1 MERAARNKDTT
12 MTEDAMNAPMPMPPT
27 LNNLLPYLTVD
38 GTQKAAEFYK
48 TAFGAE
54 LAFAVPPDE
63 KGRTM
68 HMHLYING
76 SSLMLSDAY
85 PEYGHPYQPPQG
97 IMLQLIVE
105 DIDVW
110 WDRAVKA
117 GAEVVTPVEMMF
129 WGARWGQVKDPFGV
143 LWGFNEVTP

>member
-1 MERAARNKDTT
+1 
-12 MTEDAMNAPMPMPPT
+12 MTEADMSAPMTMPPT
-27 LNNLLPYLTVD
+27 LNNLLPYVTVD

-48 TAFGAE
+48 AAFGAE
-54 LAFAVPPDE
+54 VAFAVPPDD

-85 PEYGHPYQPPQG
+85 PDYGHPYEKPQG
-97 IMLQLIVE
+97 FMLQLIVE
-105 DIDVW
+105 DIDFW

-117 GAEVVTPVEMMF
+117 GAEVVTPVELMF
-129 WGARWGQVKDPFGV
+129 WGARWGQVRDPFGV
-143 LWGFNEVTP
+143 LWGFNEVKK

>member
-1 MERAARNKDTT
+1 MTDAAD
-12 MTEDAMNAPMPMPPT
+12 NAPMPMPPT
-27 LNNLLPYLTVD
+27 LNNLVPYLTVD
-38 GTQKAAEFYK
+38 GTRDAAEFY
-48 TAFGAE
+48 TAAFGAE
-54 LAFAVPPDE
+54 IAFAVPPDD

-85 PEYGHPYQPPQG
+85 PEYGHPYQAPQG

-105 DIDVW
+105 DIDFW

-117 GAEVVTPVEMMF
+117 GAEVVTPVDMMF

-143 LWGFNEVTP
+143 LWGFNQVKS

>member
-1 MERAARNKDTT
+1 
-12 MTEDAMNAPMPMPPT
+12 MTDAAMNAPMPMPPT
-27 LNNLLPYLTVD
+27 LNNLLPYVTVD
-38 GTQKAAEFYK
+38 GVFKAAEFYK
-48 TAFGAE
+48 AAFGAE
-54 LAFAVPPDE
+54 VAFAVPPDDQ
-63 KGRTM
+63 GRTM

-85 PEYGHPYQPPQG
+85 PEYGHPYQAPQG
-97 IMLQLIVE
+97 MMLQLIVD
-105 DIDVW
+105 DIDAW

-143 LWGFNEVTP
+143 LWGLNEVK